1 MEQKEQK
8 RVLLKEIEIE
18 NFKAIK
24 NLKIDFEGK
33 NTLISGRNKAGKS
46 TIYEA
51 YLWCLF
57 GKTVDGSSKNIQPR
71 VNNENE
77 LGEIL
82 HYVKPRVFVTLL
94 VNDVP
99 FVFGRELEEVWNETK
114 DKVISTPCKYYVNS
128 KDIPLDDGKLFR
140 EHLSMICNT
149 NIWAVCSNILNF
161 IRLKTQERRALL
173 KDIAECKSDIEI
185 AEDFPIVKEFL
196 TKGLLIEKVQESYK
210 NKYKEAEEKN
220 HNILNQIPAQEKL
233 RQEVESESYLLQE
246 KTKVQK
252 SIKDIDDLLQKN
264 SNDELF
270 KDKQAKSTRVI
281 ELQTA
286 LQCRQNEIQ
295 NAFNR
300 EQNKLL
306 SLIDGKQIEIARLN
320 KELTES
326 KAILERYNNET
337 IKLSKEKETL
347 KAEYEKEEAVEVIVS
362 DFCDMCGARLT
373 PDKKTEIV
381 QKKEKEKLQYLK
393 EKYTPKIELNNKLKK
408 INEYDIK
415 TTESKISDSITK
427 IDVLQKEIA
436 EINKQVVTDFD
447 IAKETANDEKCKQ
460 LNTELTT
467 AMEEVKQLNELFNA
481 SQDKDKEIELKA
493 KKSSLEGQLEKLNR
507 SLSIVEFNKN
517 IDKQKELL
525 ESEKAV
531 CVTAMDDAENILREI
546 TTFQKVRVEYINNCV
561 SSLFRYCK
569 FKMFEENKSND
580 NKRDICEPYCDG
592 IPINEQ
598 NLAMQMTMQIDIC
611 EGIMR
616 KIGIELPLFIDNTES
631 INPLPEI
638 QTQKILLQHI
648 PNQDLQIKTI
658 E

>member
-1 MEQKEQK
+1 MKQKEQK
-8 RVLLKEIEIE
+8 RVLLQTIEIE

-57 GKTVDGSSKNIQPR
+57 GKTIDGSSKNIQPR
-71 VNNENE
+71 VNNESK

-82 HYVKPRVFVTLL
+82 HYIKPRVFVTLL

-99 FVFGRELEEVWNETK
+99 FVFGRELDEVWNETK

-128 KDIPLDDGKLFR
+128 REVPCGEKLFG
-140 EHLSMICNT
+140 EHLSIICNA
-149 NIWAVCSNILNF
+149 NIWSVCSNIFNF
-161 IRLKTQERRALL
+161 IKLDTQKRRALL
-173 KDIAECKSDIEI
+173 KDIVECKSDIEI

-196 TKGLLIEKVQESYK
+196 TKGLLIEDVKKEYKAKYK
-210 NKYKEAEEKN
+210 NDERKF
-220 HNILNQIPAQEKL
+220 HNIPEQINAQEKL
-233 RQEVESESYLLQE
+233 RQEVGSESSLMEKKTSLQN
-246 KTKVQK
+246 

-264 SNDELF
+264 SNEELF
-270 KDKQAKSTRVI
+270 KDKQAKVSRVI

-286 LQCRQNEIQ
+286 LQRRQNEIQ
-295 NAFNR
+295 NTFDCS
-300 EQNKLL
+300 QNKLL
-306 SLIDGKQIEIARLN
+306 SLIDSKQIEIARLN
-320 KELTES
+320 KELAES
-326 KAILERYNNET
+326 KAILERYKSET
-337 IKLSKEKETL
+337 IKLIKEKETL
-347 KAEYEKEEAVEVIVS
+347 KAEYEKDEAVEVIVS

-373 PDKKTEIV
+373 LDKKTEIV

-408 INEYDIK
+408 INEYDIA
-415 TTESKISDSITK
+415 TTEGKISDSTTK

-467 AMEEVKQLNELFNA
+467 AIEEVNQLNELFNA
-481 SQDKDKEIELKA
+481 NQDKENEIELKA
-493 KKSSLEGQLEKLNR
+493 KKNSLEGQLEQVNKDLT
-507 SLSIVEFNKN
+507 IVEFNKN
-517 IDKQKELL
+517 IDRQKEKL
-525 ESEKAV
+525 ENEMLNCRV
-531 CVTAMDDAENILREI
+531 AMDEADNTIRSIDE
-546 TTFQKVRVEYINNCV
+546 FQRTRVEYINSCV
-561 SSLFRYCK
+561 SSLFTFCK
-569 FKMFEENKSND
+569 FKMFEEYKSND
-580 NKRDICEPYCDG
+580 NKKDICEPYCDG

-598 NLAMQMTMQIDIC
+598 NLATQMMMQIDIC

-616 KIGIELPLFIDNTES
+616 KIGIELPLFVDNTES
-631 INPLPEI
+631 INPLPDI
-638 QTQKILLQHI
+638 STQKILLQHI
-648 PNQDLQIKTI
+648 PFQDLQIKTI

>member
-24 NLKIDFEGK
+24 YLKIDFEGK

-57 GKTVDGSSKNIQPR
+57 GKSIDSSSKNIQPR
-71 VNNENE
+71 VNNESE

-82 HYVKPRVFVTLL
+82 HYIKPRVFVTLL

-99 FVFGRELEEVWNETK
+99 FVFGRELYETWNKTE
-114 DKVISTPCKYYVNS
+114 DKVISTPCNYYVNS
-128 KDIPLDDGKLFR
+128 REVTCGEKLFG
-140 EHLSMICNT
+140 EHLSMICNA
-149 NIWAVCSNILNF
+149 NIWAICSNIFNF
-161 IRLKTQERRALL
+161 IKLDTQKRRALL
-173 KDIAECKSDIEI
+173 KDVAECKSDIEI
-185 AEDFPIVKEFL
+185 AEDFPIVKELL
-196 TKGLLIEKVQESYK
+196 TKGLLIENVKKEYKTKYK
-210 NKYKEAEEKN
+210 NAERKF
-220 HNILNQIPAQEKL
+220 HNIPDQINAQEKL
-233 RQEVESESYLLQE
+233 RQEVESESSLMEKKTSLQN
-246 KTKVQK
+246 

-264 SNDELF
+264 SNEKLF
-270 KDKQAKSTRVI
+270 KDKQAKATRVI

-286 LQCRQNEIQ
+286 LQRRQNEIQ
-295 NAFNR
+295 NTFDCS
-300 EQNKLL
+300 QNKLL
-306 SLIDGKQIEIARLN
+306 SLIDSKQIEVARLN
-320 KELTES
+320 KELTEN

-337 IKLSKEKETL
+337 TNLLKEREML
-347 KAEYEKEEAVEVIVS
+347 KIEYEKDEAVSIVVS
-362 DFCDMCGARLT
+362 DFCDICGARLT
-373 PDKKTEIV
+373 LDKKTEIV

-408 INEYDIK
+408 INEYDIAN
-415 TTESKISDSITK
+415 TEGKISDSTTK

-436 EINKQVVTDFD
+436 EINKQLVTDFD

-467 AMEEVKQLNELFNA
+467 AIEEVNQLNELFNA
-481 SQDKDKEIELKA
+481 SQDKEKEIELKA
-493 KKSSLEGQLEKLNR
+493 KKSSLEGQLERVNKDLT
-507 SLSIVEFNKN
+507 IVEFNRN
-517 IDKQKELL
+517 IDKQKDEL
-525 ESEKAV
+525 ENEKSV
-531 CVTAMDDAENILREI
+531 CKVAMDEAENTIRSI
-546 TTFQKVRVEYINNCV
+546 DKFQQARVEYINSCV
-561 SSLFRYCK
+561 SSLFTFCK

-580 NKRDICEPYCDG
+580 NKKDICEPYCDG
-592 IPINEQ
+592 IPISEQ